1 MMQSH
6 PIHDNYVLISSD
18 NHLRLFDLLSGTTLR
33 VFATRHIETGV
44 RLCLSIIRRGS
55 RGDLVPMVI
64 LYIVETAI
72 CEHIRRCQ

>member
-33 VFATRHIETGV
+33 VFATRHIEAGV
-44 RLCLSIIRRGS
+44 SFFYYLKSI
-55 RGDLVPMVI
+55 D
-64 LYIVETAI
+64 
-72 CEHIRRCQ
+72 QD